1 MQDQPQTSLERA
13 VWWIE
18 HVMRHGGAHLRSQS
32 ANMSFRQYYEVDLIL
47 MVLSLMMTG
56 IILLVIILRA
66 VLKIVSS
73 KEKIKKT

>member
-1 MQDQPQTSLERA
+1 MQDQPQSSLERA

-47 MVLSLMMTG
+47 IVLSMM
-56 IILLVIILRA
+56 IIGLVLLILILFA
-66 VLKIVSS
+66 VLKMFS
-73 KEKIKKT
+73 KEKIKTS